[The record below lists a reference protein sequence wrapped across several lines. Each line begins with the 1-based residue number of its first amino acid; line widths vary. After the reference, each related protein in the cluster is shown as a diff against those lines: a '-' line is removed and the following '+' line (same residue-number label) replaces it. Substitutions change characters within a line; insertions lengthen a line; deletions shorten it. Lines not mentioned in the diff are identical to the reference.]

1 MADVYDIMHRMMDF
15 DSVMATLPSDNDR
28 AMMVALPYR
37 IGLFVSHAD
46 TTGGWEAQEREM
58 QTLTTILRSYAE
70 DFCKSPFAQGLLL
83 QTLAQRTE
91 WVRWSQGLDHVPG
104 ECVAAM
110 YDLRGVLDAKEIK
123 SFQGQMMDI
132 AFAVAQA
139 FREEHK
145 NNMPK
150 GSWLGRLLGQENRAA
165 HENVSTAEREALSRL
180 ADALDY
186 DI

>member
-1 MADVYDIMHRMMDF
+1 MMRRMMDF
-15 DSVMATLPSDNDR
+15 DSVMATLPSDSDR
-28 AMMVALPYR
+28 AMMIALPYR
-37 IGLFVSHAD
+37 IGLFVSHSD
-46 TTGGWEAQEREM
+46 TTGGWEAQDREM

-83 QTLAQRTE
+83 QTLAQRNE

-110 YDLRGVLDAKEIK
+110 YDLRGALDAKEIK

-132 AFAVAQA
+132 AFAVAHA
-139 FREEHK
+139 FREEDK
-145 NNMPK
+145 TSPK
-150 GSWLGRLLGQENRAA
+150 PTWLGRLFGQENRAD
-165 HENVSTAEREALSRL
+165 HENVSAAERAALARL